1 MAQLTGAYEEIYNS
15 MVTWIETSL
24 RDGNKVIEIEYEVG
38 PYQFEVELYTVTL
51 SSTES
56 STTRNLFW

>member
-24 RDGNKVIEIEYEVG
+24 RNGNKVIEIEYEVG
-38 PYQFEVELYTVTL
+38 PYQFEVELYTATE